1 MRFGASVDRRI
12 RGLTAAALCF
22 AAFGLAACGGD
33 DDSTDSAQPTASQAA
48 DIKAIDQIG
57 VNLEEAVKAED
68 PAGLCDRI
76 EPASLK
82 QQFQTRNRCIKLLKT
97 QFATMDQKPSFK
109 LTAITVDG
117 DTATAEQE
125 DENLGPVT
133 FVKLNGKWYI
143 DLFPEP
149 VPSGSDSSEG

>member
-1 MRFGASVDRRI
+1 MRFGASGSRRV
-12 RGLTAAALCF
+12 RGLAAAALCA

-33 DDSTDSAQPTASQAA
+33 DDSSDSAQPTASQAA

-57 VNLEEAVKAED
+57 VNLEQAVKAED
-68 PAGLCDRI
+68 PAGLCNRI

-82 QQFQTRNRCIKLLKT
+82 QQFKTKKRCIKLLKT
-97 QFATMDQKPSFK
+97 QFATMDQKPAFK

-125 DENLGPVT
+125 DENLGPVS

-149 VPSGSDSSEG
+149 DPGASDSSEG